1 MKHYWLASSFGLGLV
16 TQLCPAPVSAEAI
29 APPERSPNPH
39 PTSGDPSLVDN
50 SVDITPQPEWSL
62 AEQDFVS
69 SAEVIPL
76 EAITDES
83 MAQVTSVSE
92 LTDVQPSDW
101 AFQALKSLVERY
113 GVLGGY
119 ADGTF
124 RGDRPLTRYE
134 FAAALDAVL
143 DRLNDLISDQADNQL
158 LREDFLTAEQ
168 LQATYGSALADLRDR
183 TTDLDDRGQQLEYEL
198 FSATTKLQGQTVLA
212 PTIGTADGG
221 TLVAQTRLNLL
232 TSFQGSDLLLT
243 QLEMGNEDLDAIAR
257 EHNRGENLLGT
268 QGILADGGGLE
279 AIEGNLTPRIRRLY
293 YSFQPVP
300 SVAIAA
306 GAKLVPS
313 DFIDRNQFANN
324 PAIDF
329 SSSFFSNNPLIVQ
342 NPIDQAGGAGVAV
355 SWQVGQL
362 PLTLRSLYIAANAE
376 QPQTGGLFGDRKQG
390 SVELEYTPNSNI
402 AVRLQYTSA
411 LINNTAIEAGG
422 VNAEWLVNRTVG
434 LFGRYGFGT
443 YRGFNT
449 VLGRDLELDPQTWA
463 LGGVLRNWLIPG
475 TLAGFAVG
483 QPFVESDLGNG
494 TQTNYEVFYN
504 LAINDHFSLAP
515 TFMLVTDPNN
525 NDDSNSI
532 WQATVRTLFSF

>member
-1 MKHYWLASSFGLGLV
+1 MKHYWLASSFGLGLL
-16 TQLCPAPVSAEAI
+16 TQLCPTPVSAEAI
-29 APPERSPNPH
+29 ALPERSPSLH
-39 PTSGDPSLVDN
+39 PGSGDPIVVDN

-62 AEQDFVS
+62 TEQNVVGSD
-69 SAEVIPL
+69 EVIPL
-76 EAITDES
+76 EATTDES

-143 DRLNDLISDQADNQL
+143 DRLNDLISDQVDNQL

-168 LQATYGSALADLRDR
+168 LQATYGSALAQLRDR
-183 TTDLDDRGQQLEYEL
+183 TEDLDGRGQQLEYEL

-268 QGILADGGGLE
+268 QGVLADGGGLE
-279 AIEGNLTPRIRRLY
+279 AIAGDPTPRIRRLY
-293 YSFQPVP
+293 YSFQPLP
-300 SVAIAA
+300 QVAIAV
-306 GAKLVPS
+306 GPKLVPS

-324 PAIDF
+324 PAVDF

-342 NPIDQAGGAGVAV
+342 NPIDQVGGAGVAV
-355 SWQVGQL
+355 TWQVGQL
-362 PLTLRSLYIAANAE
+362 PLTLRSLYIAADAE
-376 QPQTGGLFGDRKQG
+376 QPQAGGLFSDRKQG
-390 SVELEYTPNSNI
+390 SVELEYTPNSDI

-422 VNAEWLVNRTVG
+422 LNAEWSVNRTVG
-434 LFGRYGFGT
+434 IFGRYGFGT

-449 VLGRDLELDPQTWA
+449 VLGRDLELDPQAWA

-494 TQTNYEVFYN
+494 TQTNYEIFYN
-504 LAINDHFSLAP
+504 LAINDHFSLTP

>member
-1 MKHYWLASSFGLGLV
+1 MKHYWLASSFGLGLLH
-16 TQLCPAPVSAEAI
+16 QLCPAPVSAETI
-29 APPERSPNPH
+29 APPERSPNLHSVPGGS
-39 PTSGDPSLVDN
+39 TLVDN
-50 SVDITPQPEWSL
+50 LVESTPQPVWSVR
-62 AEQDFVS
+62 EQNFVG
-69 SAEVIPL
+69 SAEVLPL
-76 EAITDES
+76 EATTDES

-92 LTDVQPSDW
+92 LSDVQPSDW

-113 GVLGGY
+113 GVLSGY

-143 DRLNDLISDQADNQL
+143 AKLNDLISAQVDNQL

-168 LQATYGSALADLRDR
+168 LQATYGSALVELRDR
-183 TTDLDDRGQQLEYEL
+183 TEGLEDRGQQLEYEL

-212 PTIGTADGG
+212 PTVGTADGG
-221 TLVAQTRLNLL
+221 NLVAQTRLNLL

-243 QLEMGNEDLDAIAR
+243 QLEMGNADLDAIAS
-257 EHNRGENLLGT
+257 EHERGENLLGT

-279 AIEGNLTPRIRRLY
+279 AIVGDPSPQIRRLY
-293 YSFQPVP
+293 YSFQPLP
-300 SVAIAA
+300 QVAIAV
-306 GAKLVPS
+306 GPKLVPS

-324 PAIDF
+324 PAVDF

-342 NPIDQAGGAGVAV
+342 NQIDQPGGAGAAV
-355 SWQVGQL
+355 TWQIGKL
-362 PLTLRSLYIAANAE
+362 PLTLRSLYIAADAE
-376 QPQTGGLFGDRKQG
+376 QPQTGGLFSDRKQG
-390 SVELEYTPNSNI
+390 SVELEYNPNSDI

-422 VNAEWLVNRTVG
+422 LNAEWSVNRTVG
-434 LFGRYGFGT
+434 VFGRYGFGT

-449 VLGRDLELDPQTWA
+449 VLGRELDLEPQTWA

-494 TQTNYEVFYN
+494 TQTNYELFYN
-504 LAINDHFSLAP
+504 LTINEHFSLTP